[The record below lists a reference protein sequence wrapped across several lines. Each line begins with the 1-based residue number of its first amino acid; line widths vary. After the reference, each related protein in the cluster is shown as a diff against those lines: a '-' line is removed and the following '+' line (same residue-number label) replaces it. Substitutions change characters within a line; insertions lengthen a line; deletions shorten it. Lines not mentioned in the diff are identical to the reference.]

1 MRTKDQYTVAFKEN
15 DPNGHDIQFDQAYI
29 EWWQNQ
35 RRDGGFRL
43 TQQGCIHCIDKL
55 KLEYFEIKLEDI
67 QNTPGFLLDLDKYIK
82 TPYYIKIVRN
92 NIKSIVLF
100 DKKTYFTLTM
110 YNNDF
115 KKFINAHK
123 IS

>member
-1 MRTKDQYTVAFKEN
+1 MPTKDEYTIAFKEN
-15 DPNGHDIQFDQAYI
+15 DPDSNDIDFQDAYVV
-29 EWWQNQ
+29 WWQNQ

-43 TQQGCIHCIDKL
+43 TQQGCMHCIDKL
-55 KLEYFEIKLEDI
+55 ELEYFEIKFEDI
-67 QNTPGFLLDLDKYIK
+67 PNTPGFLLDLDKYIK

-92 NIKSIVLF
+92 IIKSIVLF
-100 DKKTYFTLTM
+100 DKKTHFTLTM

-123 IS
+123 I